1 MIKVAVG
8 TSVRLLGRLGVDLTG
23 PKPNVGGAIGLAL
36 PVAFVFEQVNPVS
49 ADSSGYVIG
58 LGGSQT
64 QTRAAVVVGDPTR
77 GQSAYTL
84 TSADTMTPGRYR
96 AQFTFTNSVGQTQY
110 FPETGWIWFEVQEF
124 AAPTLFSALSDF
136 CEPVRA
142 IMGDFR
148 RPFKFEDAAIAG
160 VVRTVVRCGHL
171 GAGYPCG
178 YEISADALSIVPAVT
193 RASDFAL
200 AVYWSARTLLR
211 PQVRG
216 EMWGTRGLKVRRNDQ
231 RDFLM
236 ELENLVYYTENPH
249 QLASFQSYYSWVNSL
264 AGINVWGLM
273 TQMKVQGPVAEAIIG
288 TGGIQINTT

>member
-1 MIKVAVG
+1 VIKVASG
-8 TSVRLLGRLGVDLTG
+8 SSVRLLGQLGVDLTG
-23 PKPNVGGAIGLAL
+23 LA
-36 PVAFVFEQVNPVS
+36 VSFAFEQVNPTAS
-49 ADSSGYVIG
+49 DGEGYVVG
-58 LGGSQT
+58 LAGNLT
-64 QTRAAVVVGDPTR
+64 QTRVATIVDAVS
-77 GQSAYTL
+77 GQASYTL
-84 TSADTMTPGRYR
+84 ASGDTLTPGRYR
-96 AQFTFTNSVGQTQY
+96 AQFTFIQAGQAQY
-110 FPETGWIWFEVQEF
+110 FPANGWIWFEVQEF
-124 AAPTLFSALSDF
+124 AAPTLFSALSDM

-148 RPFKFEDAAIAG
+148 TPYKFEDAAIAG
-160 VVRTVVRCGHL
+160 VVRTVIRCGHL
-171 GAGYPCG
+171 GSLYG
-178 YEISADALSIVPAVT
+178 ISADAMNITPPLT

-211 PQVRG
+211 PQMRG
-216 EMWGTRGLKVRRNDQ
+216 EMWASRGLKVRRENQ

-236 ELENLVYYTENPH
+236 ELEHLIYYGENPA

>member
-1 MIKVAVG
+1 VIKIASG
-8 TSVRLLGRLGVDLTG
+8 TAVRLLGQLGVNLTG
-23 PKPNVGGAIGLAL
+23 LA
-36 PVAFVFEQVNPVS
+36 VSFAFEQVNPTA

-58 LGGSQT
+58 LAGSQT
-64 QTRAAVVVGDPTR
+64 QTRVATIVDAPSGLA
-77 GQSAYTL
+77 AYTL
-84 TSADTMTPGRYR
+84 TSSDTMVPGQYR
-96 AQFTFTNSVGQTQY
+96 AQFSFTDNTGMQRY
-110 FPETGWIWFEVQEF
+110 FPAAGWIWFEVQEF
-124 AAPTLFSALSDF
+124 AAPTLFSSLSDL

-148 RPFKFEDAAIAG
+148 RPFKFEDGAIMG

-171 GAGYPCG
+171 GARYG
-178 YEISADALSIVPAVT
+178 ISADAMSITPPLT

-216 EMWGTRGLKVRRNDQ
+216 EMWGTRGLKMRRNDQ
-231 RDFLM
+231 RDFLL
-236 ELENLVYYTENPH
+236 ELENLVYYTENPQ

>member
-1 MIKVAVG
+1 VIKIASG
-8 TSVRLLGRLGVDLTG
+8 TSVRLLGQLGVNLTG
-23 PKPNVGGAIGLAL
+23 LA
-36 PVAFVFEQVNPVS
+36 VSFAFEQVNPTA

-64 QTRAAVVVGDPTR
+64 QTRPATIVDAPS
-77 GQSAYTL
+77 GQAAYTL
-84 TSADTMTPGRYR
+84 TSTDTLAPGRYR
-96 AQFTFTNSVGQTQY
+96 AQFSFVDSARAQHY
-110 FPETGWIWFEVQEF
+110 FPATGWIWFEVQEF
-124 AAPTLFSALSDF
+124 AAPTLFSALSDM

-148 RPFKFEDAAIAG
+148 HPYKFEDGAIMG

-171 GAGYPCG
+171 GAMYG
-178 YEISADALSIVPAVT
+178 ISADAMSITPPLT

-211 PQVRG
+211 PQIRG
-216 EMWGTRGLKVRRNDQ
+216 EMWASRGLKVRRNDQ

-236 ELENLVYYTENPH
+236 ELEHLIYYGENPA

>member
-1 MIKVAVG
+1 MIKIASG
-8 TSVRLLGRLGVDLTG
+8 TSVRLLGQLGVDLTG
-23 PKPNVGGAIGLAL
+23 LA
-36 PVAFVFEQVNPVS
+36 VSFVFEQVNPTS
-49 ADSSGYVIG
+49 SDSSGYVIG

-64 QTRAAVVVGDPTR
+64 QTRAATVQGDPTA
-77 GQSAYTL
+77 GLAAYTL
-84 TSADTMTPGRYR
+84 TSSDTMVAGQYR
-96 AQFTFTNSVGQTQY
+96 AQFSFMDNTGTQQY
-110 FPETGWIWFEVQEF
+110 FPAAGWIWFEVQEF

-148 RPFKFEDAAIAG
+148 RPFKFEDGAIAG

-171 GAGYPCG
+171 GPMYG
-178 YEISADALSIVPAVT
+178 ISADAMSITPPLT
-193 RASDFAL
+193 RPSDFSM

-211 PQVRG
+211 PQLRG

-236 ELENLVYYTENPH
+236 ELEHLIYYGENPH

>member
-1 MIKVAVG
+1 MIKISAG
-8 TSVRLLGRLGVDLTG
+8 SAVRLLGQLGVDLTG
-23 PKPNVGGAIGLAL
+23 LA
-36 PVAFVFEQVNPVS
+36 VAFVFEQVNPTA

-64 QTRAAVVVGDPTR
+64 QTRAAVVVGDPTQ
-77 GQSAYTL
+77 GQAAYTL
-84 TSADTMTPGRYR
+84 TSTDTMAPGRYR
-96 AQFTFTNSVGQTQY
+96 AQFSFTPSTGSGAGIAQY
-110 FPETGWIWFEVQEF
+110 FPATGWIWFEVQEF
-124 AAPTLFSALSDF
+124 AAPTLFSALSDM

-148 RPFKFEDAAIAG
+148 HPFKFEDAAIMG

-171 GAGYPCG
+171 GSLYA
-178 YEISADALSIVPAVT
+178 ISPDAMNITPPLT
-193 RASDFAL
+193 RTSDFAL

-236 ELENLVYYTENPH
+236 ELENLCYYTENPH

>member
-1 MIKVAVG
+1 MIKIASG
-8 TSVRLLGRLGVDLTG
+8 SSVRLLGQLGVDLTG
-23 PKPNVGGAIGLAL
+23 PNLGLAL
-36 PVAFVFEQVNPVS
+36 PVSFAFEQVNPIA

-64 QTRAAVVVGDPTR
+64 QTRAAVVVGDPTQ
-77 GQSAYTL
+77 GQAAYTL
-84 TSADTMTPGRYR
+84 TSSDTMVPGRYR
-96 AQFTFTNSVGQTQY
+96 AQFTFTDSAGQAQY
-110 FPETGWIWFEVQEF
+110 FPATGWLWFEVQEF

-148 RPFKFEDAAIAG
+148 RPFKFEDGAITG
-160 VVRTVVRCGHL
+160 VMRTVVRCGHL
-171 GAGYPCG
+171 GAMYG
-178 YEISADALSIVPAVT
+178 ISADAMSVTPPLT

-236 ELENLVYYTENPH
+236 ELENLCFYTENPH

-264 AGINVWGLM
+264 AGISVWGLM
-273 TQMKVQGPVAEAIIG
+273 TSMNVQAPVAEAIIG

>member
-1 MIKVAVG
+1 MIKVAAG
-8 TSVRLLGRLGVDLTG
+8 TSVRLLGQLGVDLTG
-23 PKPNVGGAIGLAL
+23 LV
-36 PVAFVFEQVNPVS
+36 VSFVFELVNPTS

-64 QTRAAVVVGDPTR
+64 QTRAAPIVDAPS
-77 GQSAYTL
+77 GQAAYTL
-84 TSADTMTPGRYR
+84 TSTDTLTPGRYR
-96 AQFTFTNSVGQTQY
+96 AQFSFTDSAGVQQF
-110 FPETGWIWFEVQEF
+110 FPATGWIWFEVQEF
-124 AAPTLFSALSDF
+124 AAPTLFSALADF

-148 RPFKFEDAAIAG
+148 RPFKFEDAAITG

-171 GAGYPCG
+171 GAMYG
-178 YEISADALSIVPAVT
+178 ISADAMSVTPPLT

-236 ELENLVYYTENPH
+236 ELENLVYYAENPA

>member
-1 MIKVAVG
+1 MIKIASG
-8 TSVRLLGRLGVDLTG
+8 TSVRLLGQLGVDLTG
-23 PKPNVGGAIGLAL
+23 LA
-36 PVAFVFEQVNPVS
+36 VSFAFEQVNPIA

-58 LGGSQT
+58 LSGSAT
-64 QTRAAVVVGDPTR
+64 QTRAATVQGDPTA
-77 GQSAYTL
+77 GLAAYTL
-84 TSADTMTPGRYR
+84 TSSDTMTAGQYR
-96 AQFTFTNSVGQTQY
+96 AQFSFTDNTGTQQY
-110 FPETGWIWFEVQEF
+110 FPAAGWIWFEVQEF
-124 AAPTLFSALSDF
+124 AAPTLFSALSDM

-171 GAGYPCG
+171 GAMYG
-178 YEISADALSIVPAVT
+178 ISADAMSVTPPLT

-211 PQVRG
+211 PQLRG

-236 ELENLVYYTENPH
+236 ELENLCYYTENPH

>member
-1 MIKVAVG
+1 
-8 TSVRLLGRLGVDLTG
+8 
-23 PKPNVGGAIGLAL
+23 
-36 PVAFVFEQVNPVS
+36 
-49 ADSSGYVIG
+49 
-58 LGGSQT
+58 
-64 QTRAAVVVGDPTR
+64 
-77 GQSAYTL
+77 
-84 TSADTMTPGRYR
+84 MTPGRYR
-96 AQFTFTNSVGQTQY
+96 AQFSFTDSAGAEQY
-110 FPETGWIWFEVQEF
+110 FPATGWIWFEVQEF
-124 AAPTLFSALSDF
+124 AAPTLFSALSDL

-148 RPFKFEDAAIAG
+148 RPFKFEDAAITG

-171 GAGYPCG
+171 GAMYG
-178 YEISADALSIVPAVT
+178 ISADAMSITPPLT

-249 QLASFQSYYSWVNSL
+249 QLASFQILLLVGEL
-264 AGINVWGLM
+264 AGGHQRV
-273 TQMKVQGPVAEAIIG
+273 GPDDADEGSG
-288 TGGIQINTT
+288 TGGGSDHRDGRHPDQHDVGMKRWMPVECPTA